1 MKQIRPSPPP
11 QLPSFQTFNLQT
23 MALAHLRIG
32 TPMNS
37 WLSRGLSSH
46 DCSAPSSG
54 QGRVRDL
61 RSPLFPQTTS
71 PMVTRMAPSE
81 DKLEE
86 PPPLQRL
93 RVPAE
98 LEWKPPTTR
107 PFEERRDG
115 RFDNT
120 AFYCHDPAD
129 SQLPYEPD
137 SDTEKV
143 VKPEPVKRE
152 SRVRQL
158 PRVTEYLA
166 MKNSEH
172 SEKEWQN
179 TVLPILACDDG
190 NFLAQKSIDLSSK
203 YEHYIIHSGIGQ
215 GKACDHLPSKLNFHT
230 WYILNPRVVGV
241 FRKRDVGLIQKN
253 GDVYEFPDDDDMPFL
268 NVVSND
274 DGKGVTSYYTFGRA
288 GISEGLRNQHIV
300 EGKEVWYQVFFKP
313 SVKPIEGK
321 VVCLAN
327 GTVFEI
333 SMKPE
338 ECPLCL
344 GRPGDNKSGIAN
356 AGHGYIFNV
365 CHPCYEA
372 YNSKSGKLALRI
384 KALQSAEV
392 VDDEPEKEPVKV
404 KVLKRPVEVE
414 VEAPR
419 TKSRI
424 MRMPVKTDHYK
435 PLETVKIRK
444 PPLKPSIGSDYRA
457 PVKLPK
463 SDDEPVKVKSRK
475 LPVKA
480 AVESDSEDEAESEPE
495 VSLDNAEGQIQFVED
510 ILTSLDGFINLN
522 KIFNQDQRKALNTK
536 IGRLYEKLDN
546 AY

>member
-1 MKQIRPSPPP
+1 
-11 QLPSFQTFNLQT
+11 
-23 MALAHLRIG
+23 MALSHLRIG
-32 TPMNS
+32 TPMNT
-37 WLSRGLSSH
+37 WLSRGSSSH
-46 DCSAPSSG
+46 DCSAPFSG
-54 QGRVRDL
+54 QGRFRDV

-71 PMVTRMAPSE
+71 PMVTRGAPSE
-81 DKLEE
+81 DELED
-86 PPPLQRL
+86 PPRLQRL
-93 RVPAE
+93 PLPVE
-98 LEWKPPTTR
+98 VVWKPPATR

-115 RFDNT
+115 RSDNVD
-120 AFYCHDPAD
+120 FYRHDPAD
-129 SQLPYEPD
+129 SQQPFEPESE
-137 SDTEKV
+137 SDEPKMV
-143 VKPEPVKRE
+143 VKREPVKRE
-152 SRVRQL
+152 ARVRQL

-166 MKNSEH
+166 MKNPEH

-190 NFLAQKSIDLSSK
+190 TFFPQKSIELSSK
-203 YEHYIIHSGIGQ
+203 YEHYIIHTGIGQ

-274 DGKGVTSYYTFGRA
+274 DGKGVLSYYTFGRA

-313 SVKPIEGK
+313 SVQPIEGK

-384 KALQSAEV
+384 KGLQSAEV
-392 VDDEPEKEPVKV
+392 VDDEKQPPKA
-404 KVLKRPVEVE
+404 KVLKRPVVTE

-419 TKSRI
+419 TKR
-424 MRMPVKTDHYK
+424 VTVNTDHSK
-435 PLETVKIRK
+435 PLETVKVRK
-444 PPLKPSIGSDYRA
+444 PLKPSIGSDYRGR
-457 PVKLPK
+457 K

-475 LPVKA
+475 FPVKA
-480 AVESDSEDEAESEPE
+480 VIESDSEDEVDSEPE
-495 VSLDNAEGQIQFVED
+495 VSLENAEGQIQFVED

-522 KIFNQDQRKALNTK
+522 KIFDKDQRKALNLK
-536 IGRLYEKLDN
+536 IGKLYEKLDD

>member
-1 MKQIRPSPPP
+1 
-11 QLPSFQTFNLQT
+11 
-23 MALAHLRIG
+23 
-32 TPMNS
+32 
-37 WLSRGLSSH
+37 
-46 DCSAPSSG
+46 
-54 QGRVRDL
+54 
-61 RSPLFPQTTS
+61 
-71 PMVTRMAPSE
+71 MVTRNIGGAPSE
-81 DKLEE
+81 DELEE
-86 PPPLQRL
+86 PPPLQRRPL
-93 RVPAE
+93 HVDIV
-98 LEWKPPTTR
+98 WNPPNR
-107 PFEERRDG
+107 PFEERY
-115 RFDNT
+115 DNPREFVET
-120 AFYCHDPAD
+120 YAHDPAD
-129 SQLPYEPD
+129 SQLPFEPNSESE
-137 SDTEKV
+137 SDEPK
-143 VKPEPVKRE
+143 KLKREPIKREPVKRD

-166 MKNSEH
+166 MKNPEH

-190 NFLAQKSIDLSSK
+190 TFFPQKSIELSSK
-203 YEHYIIHSGIGQ
+203 YEHYIIHTGIGQ

-230 WYILNPRVVGV
+230 WYILNPQKVGV

-274 DGKGVTSYYTFGRA
+274 DGKGVLSYYTFGRA

-313 SVKPIEGK
+313 SVQAIEGK

-384 KALQSAEV
+384 KGLQSAKV
-392 VDDEPEKEPVKV
+392 VDDEPPPEKEHV
-404 KVLKRPVEVE
+404 KVLKRPVEPG

-424 MRMPVKTDHYK
+424 LRVPVKTDHYK
-435 PLETVKIRK
+435 PLETVKVRK
-444 PPLKPSIGSDYRA
+444 PPLKPSIGSDYRP
-457 PVKLPK
+457 PVKLRN

-480 AVESDSEDEAESEPE
+480 AIESDSEDEVDSEPE
-495 VSLDNAEGQIQFVED
+495 VSLENAEGQIQFVED
-510 ILTSLDGFINLN
+510 ILTSLDGFISLN
-522 KIFNQDQRKALNTK
+522 KIFTKDQRKALNTK
-536 IGRLYEKLDN
+536 IGKLYEKLDN

>member
-37 WLSRGLSSH
+37 WLSRGSSSH

-71 PMVTRMAPSE
+71 PMVTRNVGGAPSE
-81 DKLEE
+81 EMEE

-115 RFDNT
+115 PFDGA

-129 SQLPYEPD
+129 SQLPFEPD
-137 SDTEKV
+137 DTKV
-143 VKPEPVKRE
+143 VKREPVKRE
-152 SRVRQL
+152 ARVRQL
-158 PRVTEYLA
+158 PRVTEFLRF
-166 MKNSEH
+166 SEH
-172 SEKEWQN
+172 SEKEWQS
-179 TVLPILACDDG
+179 ILSQLAGDDG
-190 NFLAQKSIDLSSK
+190 TFLPQLALELSPK
-203 YEHYIIHSGIGQ
+203 YEHYIIHVGIGQ
-215 GKACDHLPSKLNFHT
+215 GKACDHLPSKLTFNT
-230 WYILNPRVVGV
+230 WYILNPRDPAVY
-241 FRKRDVGLIQKN
+241 RKKDVALIKKN
-253 GDVYEFPDDDDMPFL
+253 GDLYNFPDDDEMPFL
-268 NVVSND
+268 NVVSNSD
-274 DGKGVTSYYTFGRA
+274 HGVVSHYTFGRA

-300 EGKEVWYQVFFKP
+300 EGKEVWYQV
-313 SVKPIEGK
+313 SLRCGAQPIEGK

-384 KALQSAEV
+384 KGLQSAEV
-392 VDDEPEKEPVKV
+392 VDDEPLENEPVKA

-414 VEAPR
+414 AEAPR

-480 AVESDSEDEAESEPE
+480 AIESDSEDEAESEPE

-510 ILTSLDGFINLN
+510 ILTSIDGFINLN
-522 KIFNQDQRKALNTK
+522 KVFTKDQRKALNIK
-536 IGRLYEKLDN
+536 IGKLYEKLDD